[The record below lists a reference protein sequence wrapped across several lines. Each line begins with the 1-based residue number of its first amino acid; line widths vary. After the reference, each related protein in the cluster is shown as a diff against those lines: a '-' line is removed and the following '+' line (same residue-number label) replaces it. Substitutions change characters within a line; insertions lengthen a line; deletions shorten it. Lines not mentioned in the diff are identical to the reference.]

1 MNRMA
6 RSELELLAMGAVV
19 DPFPR
24 CRDPLT
30 RRDHGGV
37 ADDRHEIAMPAGLCF
52 SERRTRYRDGLG
64 SDRGVRHPGL
74 QAGAQQPELVG
85 HRHAAGF
92 DHRQRLS
99 GFRAAPGRRRQ
110 SLGRDGIAGLAVVSF
125 LIGGAI
131 RYTVIESARAGHT
144 IGSIEGLSHLVLAGA
159 YFIAVAYYL
168 LLLAAFGMKLLGWHD
183 TVLGKIAA
191 TVLISGICAVGALKG
206 LGGRRPARDDL
217 PSSREWTTRVRLSF
231 EWCRLRWGQVL
242 VARSAAANDTRGF
255 AFCLRPI
262 RCPDR

>member
-1 MNRMA
+1 M
-6 RSELELLAMGAVV
+6 
-19 DPFPR
+19 
-24 CRDPLT
+24 
-30 RRDHGGV
+30 
-37 ADDRHEIAMPAGLCF
+37 
-52 SERRTRYRDGLG
+52 
-64 SDRGVRHPGL
+64 
-74 QAGAQQPELVG
+74 
-85 HRHAAGF
+85 
-92 DHRQRLS
+92 
-99 GFRAAPGRRRQ
+99 
-110 SLGRDGIAGLAVVSF
+110 SF

-217 PSSREWTTRVRLSF
+217 PPLGYPAAGLAPEIRVVAVAVASCGSTCGHLSTGA
-231 EWCRLRWGQVL
+231 LR
-242 VARSAAANDTRGF
+242 
-255 AFCLRPI
+255 
-262 RCPDR
+262 